1 MRSTFG
7 GLEIAKRSL
16 FTHQAALTTT
26 GHNIANTNTAGYTRQ
41 TVKFVAARPMEAVG
55 MQRST
60 VPGQSGQ
67 GVEFSGIER
76 IREQFL
82 DDQFINENKSLGE
95 WEIRSDTLEKLE
107 KVINEPSDTG
117 IRQTIEGFWS
127 AWQELT
133 KDPDSMTNRVLVKER
148 TIAMTDAM
156 NDTAKKLKDLSNDL
170 TENISVKSGQI
181 DTILGQIA
189 RLNEEI
195 YRVEGLG
202 NDANDLRD
210 QRDLHVDELSKMI
223 NITVVEQE
231 QGYNVLMG
239 ATSLVAGRDKQ
250 VEVTPAL
257 LEGAYGGDMQTGEVY
272 GMILSRDHIVKSY
285 VDQLNTMVNSMVNG
299 QVQVTLP
306 ANTMLPTG
314 VTLTAADGSTV
325 TGTLAA
331 DTTVLV
337 AGLNGLH
344 QLGYD
349 MKANPGKPFF
359 QMTAGN
365 EAETIRLNTSI
376 LDDVF
381 TIGAANRTYTV
392 LVNGT
397 PEVRVVQGSNE
408 LALLVAGMRNTKFEY
423 TSGQTG
429 TVDDFFRSIITK
441 LGIEG
446 QEAHRQLANQQVLV
460 EHVAE
465 RRQSTSGVSLD
476 EEMANMIRFQHAYN
490 AAARAMTTYDEMLDK
505 VINGMG
511 VVGR

>member
-55 MQRST
+55 MQRSN

-67 GVEFSGIER
+67 GVEFSGIYR

-95 WEIRSDTLEKLE
+95 WTIRSDTLEKLE

-127 AWQELT
+127 SWQELT
-133 KDPDSMTNRVLVKER
+133 KNPDSMTNRVLVKER
-148 TIAMTDAM
+148 TIALTDAF
-156 NDTAKKLKDLSNDL
+156 NDTAKKLNDLSSDL
-170 TENISVKSGQI
+170 TENIAVKAQQV

-189 RLNEEI
+189 RLNNEI
-195 YRVEGLG
+195 FRVEGLG

-223 NITVVEQE
+223 NITVNEQTS
-231 QGYNVLMG
+231 GYNVMMG
-239 ATSLVAGRDKQ
+239 TASLVEGNTKQ
-250 VEVTPAL
+250 VDVTPDYLTA
-257 LEGAYGGDMQTGEVY
+257 AYNGNLQTGEVF
-272 GMILSRDHIVKSY
+272 GMILSRDTIIRSY
-285 VDQLNTMVNSMVNG
+285 VTELNTMVRSMVSSP
-299 QVQVTLP
+299 VQVTLP

-314 VTLTAADGSTV
+314 VTLTATDGSTV
-325 TGTLAA
+325 TGTL
-331 DTTVLV
+331 TEEKTVTV
-337 AGLNGLH
+337 NGLNGLH

-349 MKANPGKPFF
+349 MKGNPGKPFF
-359 QMTAGN
+359 VMTAGN
-365 EAETIRLNTSI
+365 EAETIQLNSSI

-381 TIGAANRTYTV
+381 TIAAANRTYLDEAGNTK
-392 LVNGT
+392 
-397 PEVRVVQGSNE
+397 VVQGSNE
-408 LALLVAGMRNTKFEY
+408 LALAIAGLRNKKFEY

-446 QEAHRQLANQQVLV
+446 QEAHRQMSNQQVLV
-460 EHVAE
+460 EHVE
-465 RRQSTSGVSLD
+465 SRRQSVSGVSLD
-476 EEMANMIRFQHAYN
+476 EEMSNMIRFQHAYN

>member
-26 GHNIANTNTAGYTRQ
+26 GHNISNTNTAGYTRQ

-55 MQRST
+55 MQRSNL
-60 VPGQSGQ
+60 PGQSGQ

-82 DDQFINENKSLGE
+82 DDQFINEQKSLGE
-95 WEIRSDTLEKLE
+95 WTIRSDTLEKLE

-117 IRQTIEGFWS
+117 IRQTIEGFWN

-133 KDPDSMTNRVLVKER
+133 KNPDSMTNRVLVKER
-148 TIAMTDAM
+148 TIAMTDAL
-156 NDTAKKLKDLSNDL
+156 NDTATKLNDLSKDL
-170 TENISVKSGQI
+170 TENVGVKAQQI
-181 DTILGQIA
+181 DTILGQVA
-189 RLNEEI
+189 RLNNEI
-195 YRVEGLG
+195 FRVEGLG

-210 QRDLHVDELSKMI
+210 QRDLLVDDLSKMI
-223 NITVVEQE
+223 NISVTEQTS
-231 QGYNVLMG
+231 GYNITMG
-239 ATSLVAGRDKQ
+239 NASLVEGNTKQ
-250 VEVTPAL
+250 VEVTSAY
-257 LEGAYGGDMQTGEVY
+257 LEAAFNGNMQTGEVY
-272 GMILSRDHIVKSY
+272 GMILSRDTIVRSY
-285 VDQLNTMVNSMVNG
+285 MDELNTMVKSMVNG
-299 QVQVTLP
+299 QVEITLP

-314 VTLTAADGSTV
+314 VTLTATDGNTV
-325 TGTLAA
+325 TGTLTAEK
-331 DTTVLV
+331 TVLV
-337 AGLNGLH
+337 NGLNGLH

-349 MKANPGKPFF
+349 MNGNRGAPFF
-359 QMTAGN
+359 QMTTGS
-365 EAETIRLNTSI
+365 EAATLKLNQSI

-381 TIGAANRTYTV
+381 TIAAANRTYVDEEGNTK
-392 LVNGT
+392 
-397 PEVRVVQGSNE
+397 VVQGSNE
-408 LALLVAGMRNTKFEY
+408 LALLVAGLRNKKLEY

-446 QEAHRQLANQQVLV
+446 QEAHRQMANQQVLV
-460 EHVAE
+460 EHVQS
-465 RRQSTSGVSLD
+465 RRQSVSGVSLD
-476 EEMANMIRFQHAYN
+476 EEMANMIKYQHAYN